1 MASTVRIL
9 EVPDYAEQVRRGG
22 QMLSDGKVVV
32 LPTETV
38 YGATALIS
46 RTDGRDR
53 LKALRHGNASRPLT
67 PHLATRRQADQFL
80 GGCNDLAR
88 RMMRKLWPG
97 PVGLQ
102 FDVEADRRREVAEK
116 LGIVEGDLYE
126 GASITLRCPDHQV
139 FSDVAAAADG
149 PVATAALGAGP
160 GCYDSAEL
168 AAEIEGKADLLVD
181 AGPPRYSK
189 PSTLVKVG
197 PDSYQIVRQGVY
209 DERTI
214 RRLMKTTILFVCSGN
229 TCRSPMAEAIARK
242 VLADQLGVDQAAL
255 EKRGLEVQSAG
266 SMAVNGARA
275 TPQAVEAAGALG
287 ADLSRHRSRPLTVE
301 LIHQADQIYTMGR
314 AHSQAVTAMVPSAAA
329 KVLTLDPAMDIEDP
343 IGGDLELYATLA
355 ARMRTLIEARLR
367 ENILS

>member
-9 EVPDYAEQVRRGG
+9 EVQDYAEQVRRGG
-22 QMLSDGKVVV
+22 QMLSEGKVVV

-38 YGATALIS
+38 YGATALIT
-46 RTDGRDR
+46 RTEGRDR
-53 LKALRHGNASRPLT
+53 LKALRQGNSSRPLT
-67 PHLATRRQADQFL
+67 PHLATRRQAEQFL
-80 GGCNDLAR
+80 GGCNELAR

-102 FDVEADRRREVAEK
+102 FDVDADRRREVADK
-116 LGIVEGDLYE
+116 LGIAEGDLYD
-126 GASITLRCPDHQV
+126 GPSITLRCPDHQV

-149 PVATAALGAGP
+149 PVATAALAGRP
-160 GCYDSAEL
+160 GGYDSVEL

-189 PSTLVKVG
+189 QSTLVKVG
-197 PDSYQIVRQGVY
+197 HDGYHIVRQGVY

-242 VLADQLGVDQAAL
+242 VLADRLGVDQAGL
-255 EKRGLEVQSAG
+255 EKRGLEVISAG
-266 SMAVNGARA
+266 SMAMNGAKA
-275 TPQAVEAAGALG
+275 TPQGVQAVAALG
-287 ADLSRHRSRPLTVE
+287 GDLSRHRSRPLTVE
-301 LIHQADQIYTMGR
+301 LIHQADHIYTMGR
-314 AHSQAVTAMVPSAAA
+314 AHSQAVTAIVPSAAE
-329 KVLTLDPAMDIEDP
+329 KVLTLDPAADIEDP
-343 IGGDLELYATLA
+343 IGGDLELYNALA
-355 ARMRTLIEARLR
+355 ARMRILIEARLR